1 MSVCQCLIG
10 LFCVSGVT
18 GCDFRYEVNTCAA
31 ITKAICDC
39 QLVTYWICILAHI
52 LCDTS
57 VALLNLRA
65 SLVLES
71 GGDIRAQVKKTVSTF
86 AIQWGYCRPVEIYE
100 RSCIATLHV
109 RLNCLV
115 VPTLH
120 ISICSQEFMSQ
131 VQQIMTH
138 SEHKV
143 EISLFALYHPH

>member
-1 MSVCQCLIG
+1 MSVRQCLIG

-18 GCDFRYEVNTCAA
+18 GCDFRYEENTCAA

-71 GGDIRAQVKKTVSTF
+71 GGDIWAQVKKLF
-86 AIQWGYCRPVEIYE
+86 QHLQFNGDIIGGRWKFIKEA
-100 RSCIATLHV
+100 AL
-109 RLNCLV
+109 RLY
-115 VPTLH
+115 
-120 ISICSQEFMSQ
+120 M
-131 VQQIMTH
+131 
-138 SEHKV
+138 
-143 EISLFALYHPH
+143 